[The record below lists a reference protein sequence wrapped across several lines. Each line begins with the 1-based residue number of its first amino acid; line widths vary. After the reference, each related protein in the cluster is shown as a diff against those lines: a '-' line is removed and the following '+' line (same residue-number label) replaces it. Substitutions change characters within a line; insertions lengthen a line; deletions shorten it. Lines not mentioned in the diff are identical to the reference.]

1 MKIHRLLASILL
13 LALIGAGCPPK
24 NVIIPI
30 APPAAPKRIY
40 DPGYGLSV
48 MVPDDWQ
55 VTFRDGN
62 PFLFAVAPGAG
73 PSGPMMNVITETITQ
88 RLNPY
93 DYLQANIIT
102 MRLSLQNMKIV
113 RSGIELKAGVNMSWV
128 QYTYPRGKQM
138 VEAVSYAQ
146 TREYRAYVVTAMAP
160 KEQFKK
166 LEPNLR
172 FIGQSLRI
180 DPGR

>member
-1 MKIHRLLASILL
+1 MKIRLLIPVLL
-13 LALIGAGCPPK
+13 LALLGASCPKK
-24 NVIIPI
+24 NVHIPVV
-30 APPAAPKRIY
+30 APPAPKRVY
-40 DPGYGLSV
+40 DPDFGISV
-48 MVPDDWQ
+48 MVPDDWT

-62 PFLFAVAPGAG
+62 PFLFAIAPGAG
-73 PSGPMMNVITETITQ
+73 PYGPMMNVIAETITQ

-102 MRLSLQNMKIV
+102 MRLSLQNIMIV
-113 RSGIELKAGVNMSWV
+113 RSGMELKNGVNMAWI
-128 QYTYPRGKQM
+128 QYTYPRGKQV

-146 TREYRAYVVTAMAP
+146 TSEYRAYVVTAMAP
-160 KEQFKK
+160 HEQFKK

-180 DPGR
+180 EPGR

>member
-1 MKIHRLLASILL
+1 MKIRLLTGVLL
-13 LALIGAGCPPK
+13 LALLGASCPQKPSRIT
-24 NVIIPI
+24 VT
-30 APPAAPKRIY
+30 PPAAPKRVY
-40 DPGYGLSV
+40 DPAYGVAV
-48 MVPDDWQ
+48 MVPGDWQ

-73 PSGPMMNVITETITQ
+73 PYGPMMNVITENITQ

-102 MRLSLQNMKIV
+102 MRLSLQGMRIV
-113 RSGIELKAGVNMSWV
+113 RSGMELKNGINMSWV
-128 QYTYPRGKQM
+128 QYTYPRGQQV

-146 TREYRAYVVTAMAP
+146 TQEYRAYVVTAVAP
-160 KEQFKK
+160 EEQYKN